1 MTSEEAGDRE
11 VGSAEQQRPERC
23 SCWEGPVEATVESR
37 RGAESCGGSCTM
49 SQVQKGDR
57 SYRGDTDTSAEMIRL
72 PVSRKVTAQ
81 EGVEMGPCSLHR
93 EGKKAW
99 LASPPHPHPIPD
111 FLGFTFASS
120 AVFTFT
126 RGLNYS
132 HV

>member
-23 SCWEGPVEATVESR
+23 SCWEGPVGATVESR

-81 EGVEMGPCSLHR
+81 EGVEMGPSSLHL
-93 EGKKAW
+93 EGKGMACFPT
-99 LASPPHPHPIPD
+99 PPPSYP
-111 FLGFTFASS
+111 
-120 AVFTFT
+120 
-126 RGLNYS
+126 
-132 HV
+132 